1 MTPQD
6 PRSVLAGLGP
16 HGESPAS
23 ADQLVLSD
31 AAIEV
36 ARERRFSVAIVLH
49 TTKSDWAS
57 QQLAGITTTLAGYG
71 ATILAVVDCAYRA
84 DRQIEE
90 LRRVTA
96 MRPDALISIPVDNVL
111 TADAYREVGQAGIKL
126 VLMDNAPIGM
136 RAGKDYVTVVSS
148 DNFGNGQ
155 VAAAIISAN
164 VPPRG
169 VVGII
174 GFGVE
179 YYVTKE
185 REIGCRK
192 WMGERRP
199 DVAMR
204 QVQFTELA
212 SAGHITADF
221 LAANDDV
228 DALFVVWDEP
238 AMIVARTLRSIG
250 RAIPMVTIDLGNDVA
265 REIARGDLIKGVGA
279 QRPYDLGV
287 AEARGAIIA
296 LTGGEPPPWIVN
308 PALSVTR
315 ANILEAYEAVWRMP
329 APTELRDTLARTT

>member
-1 MTPQD
+1 MTPQA
-6 PRSVLAGLGP
+6 PGFVLAGLGP

-23 ADQLVLSD
+23 ADELILSD
-31 AAIEV
+31 AAIET

-71 ATILAVVDCAYRA
+71 GTIMAVVDCEYRA

-90 LRRVTA
+90 LRRITA
-96 MRPDALISIPVDNVL
+96 MRPDAVISIPVDNVL
-111 TADAYREVGQAGIKL
+111 TADAYRKVGEAGIKL

-155 VAAAIISAN
+155 VAAAIISDN
-164 VPPRG
+164 VPPHG

-185 REIGCRK
+185 REIGFRK

-199 DVAMR
+199 DVTMR
-204 QVQFTELA
+204 QAQFTELPA
-212 SAGHITADF
+212 AGQMTADF
-221 LAANDDV
+221 LALNHDV

-238 AMIVARTLRSIG
+238 AMIIARTLRSIG
-250 RAIPMVTIDLGNDVA
+250 RTVPMVTIDLGNDVA
-265 REIARGDLIKGVGA
+265 REIARGDIIKGVGA

-296 LTGGEPPPWIVN
+296 LTGGEPPPWIAN

-315 ANILEAYEAVWRMP
+315 ANILDAYEAVWRMP
-329 APTELRDTLARTT
+329 APTELRDILARTT

>member
-185 REIGCRK
+185 
-192 WMGERRP
+192 
-199 DVAMR
+199 
-204 QVQFTELA
+204 Q
-212 SAGHITADF
+212 
-221 LAANDDV
+221 
-228 DALFVVWDEP
+228 
-238 AMIVARTLRSIG
+238 IG
-250 RAIPMVTIDLGNDVA
+250 RAHV
-265 REIARGDLIKGVGA
+265 
-279 QRPYDLGV
+279 
-287 AEARGAIIA
+287 
-296 LTGGEPPPWIVN
+296 
-308 PALSVTR
+308 
-315 ANILEAYEAVWRMP
+315 
-329 APTELRDTLARTT
+329 